1 MRGANQLELL
11 QLETLTDE
19 AKFCQFIIDKIDHVK
34 IFAVVNHSD
43 RERKYTIELCEHFSN
58 FPFDWKKEIQI
69 LLADAVT
76 QYFETIK
83 TQTK

>member
-11 QLETLTDE
+11 QLETLIDE

-34 IFAVVNHSD
+34 IFAVVNHSEG
-43 RERKYTIELCEHFSN
+43 ERKYTIELCEYFSN
-58 FPFDWKKEIQI
+58 FPFDWKREIQI

-76 QYFETIK
+76 QYFETINNNSK
-83 TQTK
+83 